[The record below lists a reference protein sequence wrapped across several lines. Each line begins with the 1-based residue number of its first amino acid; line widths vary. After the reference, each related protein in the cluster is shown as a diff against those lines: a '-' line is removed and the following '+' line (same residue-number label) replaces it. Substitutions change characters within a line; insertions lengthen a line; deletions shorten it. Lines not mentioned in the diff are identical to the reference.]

1 MKNNNQGSSASKS
14 ASKSV
19 SNCVSNCD
27 MGQTLI
33 SIDDALT
40 TLLTN
45 ANPITETEVLPLE
58 KAQGRILAQDL
69 SSNINVPPADNS
81 SMDGYAIRST
91 DFSDPNETQR
101 PISQRITAGMM
112 GTALQIG
119 TVARIFTGAPIP
131 EGADAVVMQEVCT
144 IVENSN
150 ASEHNDNDNDIKITG
165 PIPEGQNIR
174 KAGED
179 IAIGD
184 TVLTTGTKLKPQD
197 IGLIA
202 SVGIG
207 EISVYKR
214 LRVGIFFT
222 GDELREPGE
231 PLKPGQIY
239 NSNRHTLR
247 GLLENLNCDVINFG
261 TVEDTLEATKT
272 AMLTASESTDLIMTS
287 GGVSVGEEDYV
298 RIALE
303 ELGQLN
309 MWRINIKPG
318 KPLAFGFI
326 NESTGNTPF
335 LGMPGN
341 PVSVFATFCIFARPF
356 ILEKQGANETQAN
369 SFMVVADFEWP
380 KAGKRHEYLRARVE
394 GNVIKLFPHQGSG
407 VLTSTSWANGL
418 AVIPEGVTVRTGD
431 LLEFIPFSEL
441 SVV

>member
-1 MKNNNQGSSASKS
+1 MAKPDDVNHQDN
-14 ASKSV
+14 
-19 SNCVSNCD
+19 NCD
-27 MGQTLI
+27 SGQKLMPIEEALQLLI
-33 SIDDALT
+33 K
-40 TLLTN
+40 N
-45 ANPITETEVLPLE
+45 VNPITETETLPLNE
-58 KAQGRILAQDL
+58 AQGRILAEDI
-69 SSNINVPPADNS
+69 SSTINVPPADNS
-81 SMDGYAIRST
+81 AMDGYAIRSA
-91 DFSDPNETQR
+91 DFSDSNETQR

-112 GTALQIG
+112 GTTLETG
-119 TVARIFTGAPIP
+119 TVARIFTGAPVP

-144 IVENSN
+144 IV
-150 ASEHNDNDNDIKITG
+150 DNKTANNNIKITG
-165 PIPEGQNIR
+165 PVPIGNNIR

-184 TVLTTGTKLKPQD
+184 TVLKTGIKLKPQD

-207 EISVYKR
+207 GIAVYKR

-231 PLKPGQIY
+231 TLKPGQIY

-247 GLLENLNCDVINFG
+247 GLLENLNCDVIDFG

-272 AMLTASESTDLIMTS
+272 AMLKAAKNTDLVMTS

-303 ELGQLN
+303 EMGQLKL
-309 MWRINIKPG
+309 WRINIKPG
-318 KPLAFGFI
+318 KPLAFG
-326 NESTGNTPF
+326 SLNTKNGAKPF

-356 ILEKQGANETQAN
+356 ILEKQGASETQAN
-369 SFMVVADFEWP
+369 SFMVSADFEWT
-380 KAGKRHEYLRARVE
+380 KAGKRHEYVRARVE

-418 AVIPEGVTVRTGD
+418 AVIPEGITVKFGD
-431 LLEFIPFSEL
+431 LVEFIPFSEL